1 MAQDFY
7 EAQQEY
13 DNTIGQLQV
22 QGWELRH
29 QDEDIFSGYDPLMD
43 RYPRFKPAI
52 EEMYRRGKT
61 REQIADF
68 FSSQAMPKLNW
79 LGNAEQVRSYLGQT
93 PEGLQRLSDFEHL
106 RMMNAYR
113 TAYPDKSDDDIYNA
127 IEISRES
134 GLDANNLL
142 QYPDIYKGFI
152 GDRKER
158 ESYLESIQRGGKNYL
173 TGNTRGEIGVKA
185 WAGHLSR
192 EDALKQAHEVEQQ
205 MIQQPAITTPMN
217 EFLAGTSAVITQG
230 FKNQWLK
237 GVPLG
242 VALGGVFGAIGSL
255 LGAG

>member
-7 EAQQEY
+7 EAQQEVNHTQPTLGELY
-13 DNTIGQLQV
+13 T
-22 QGWELRH
+22 QGIKFNVWLA
-29 QDEDIFSGYDPLMD
+29 DEYRDYDPLMD

-142 QYPDIYKGFI
+142 QYPEIYKGFI

-173 TGNTRGEIGVKA
+173 GRGISHA
-185 WAGHLSR
+185 RTL
-192 EDALKQAHEVEQQ
+192 
-205 MIQQPAITTPMN
+205 
-217 EFLAGTSAVITQG
+217 
-230 FKNQWLK
+230 
-237 GVPLG
+237 
-242 VALGGVFGAIGSL
+242 
-255 LGAG
+255 